1 MINFNDN
8 TIKKTK
14 EHYPNCQ
21 SILDTD
27 TDYQKAVVLDQEK
40 QNGYFVSQQWDI
52 VKTYEP
58 KYQLPI
64 NTRES
69 VCLKSLIILRD
80 FSNNRVI

>member
-1 MINFNDN
+1 MLKMINFNDN

-40 QNGYFVSQQWDI
+40 QNGYFVSQQ
-52 VKTYEP
+52 
-58 KYQLPI
+58 
-64 NTRES
+64 
-69 VCLKSLIILRD
+69 
-80 FSNNRVI
+80 